1 MTPPPTCLG
10 FNGDDRDLPYGGS
23 QVSRG
28 GVGGLGG
35 TFESHI
41 PGRCLTATGGRVIQ
55 TALST
60 SCFRRIITIEMC

>member
-41 PGRCLTATGGRVIQ
+41 PGRYLQPRV
-55 TALST
+55 AES
-60 SCFRRIITIEMC
+60 FRRRSVHLVLGE